1 MLQHTPLK
9 KKIKVEDKKA
19 METPRLKK
27 ELVEEKE
34 RKKEKIMITKEI
46 TYYIYYIV

>member
-9 KKIKVEDKKA
+9 KKKIEDKKA

-27 ELVEEKE
+27 EVVEEKE
-34 RKKEKIMITKEI
+34 RKK
-46 TYYIYYIV
+46 